1 MSTDNPLPFLRAL
14 SEGRRVPPV
23 ILLAGP
29 QAFLREYILDALRA
43 RLAGEGVGYGSFQ
56 VGASGDFSRVIE
68 ELVEPGLFAS
78 RKLIACRVLRSRRER
93 AGESAEPVAK
103 NSDGAAD
110 EGALVHAIG
119 QLKGPSH
126 LVLLYEN
133 AAPAK
138 LRQAIE
144 KDGVVVNCAK
154 PFDNQIVQFAQAFAR
169 ALGLKLSSAA
179 IELLAARYGAD
190 LAAMNNALNKLAIGY
205 EPGETIEASQLR
217 EPAAQGVPEVFELA
231 ESLTRGQAGRAFSL
245 LERSLTVGRDPFE
258 LLAVEIIPVLRRIL
272 LGASMLRKKDST
284 PAEIARQLGLS
295 PTSPL
300 LTRALDAA
308 RRFGFERVA
317 LAYRTAAELDAG
329 FKMGL
334 LKGREQALSGL
345 VLELLAGPPA

>member
-1 MSTDNPLPFLRAL
+1 MSIDNPLPFLRSL
-14 SEGRRVPPV
+14 GEGRRVPAV
-23 ILLAGP
+23 ILLGGP

-43 RLAGEGVGYGSFQ
+43 RLAREGVGYSSFQ

-78 RKLIACRVLRSRRER
+78 RNLVACRVLRSRRER
-93 AGESAEPVAK
+93 AGDSAEPVAK

-110 EGALVHAIG
+110 EGALAHAIG
-119 QLKGPSH
+119 RLQGPSH

-138 LRQAIE
+138 LRQAVE

-169 ALGLKLSSAA
+169 SLGLKLSSAA

-205 EPGETIEASQLR
+205 APGETIEAAHLR
-217 EPAAQGVPEVFELA
+217 EPAAQGVPEVFDLA

-245 LERSLTVGRDPFE
+245 LDRSLTVGRDPFE

-272 LGASMLRKKDST
+272 LGASLLRKKDST
-284 PAEIARQLGLS
+284 PAEMARLLGLS

-308 RRFGFERVA
+308 RRFGFERLN

-334 LKGREQALSGL
+334 LRGREQALSGL
-345 VLELLAGPPA
+345 ILELLAGPPA